1 MEDAVASQFD
11 RRRFFR
17 DGVYLAAAG
26 SLLASEAADAEPAA
40 VSAPFANLKPQSPI
54 NIRADA
60 YGQTALNLSRLAAMT
75 TRCKL
80 DIAYGPGPAQRLDV
94 YMPADKSA
102 RGLPVF
108 MNIHGGG
115 WTHGYK
121 EWMGLNAPAITQFQA
136 VYVAIEY
143 GLSPMQRH
151 PKLLHDCLQAVS
163 WVYKNIAGY
172 GGDPQRLFIGGHSA
186 GAHLSALTTVR
197 RDLFAQFGLPPD
209 VIKACLPCSGVYDF
223 RDMVMYGQPATGGP
237 AEPLFAHEN
246 DKADASP
253 IALLE
258 GLKTPFFVTWSEN
271 DNVLCKAQSPP
282 FVLALREHGVR
293 AEGYMFPL
301 FDHFWIHIDQQ
312 NPANLWTR
320 TLRNWMTG
328 DPRTA
333 AVG

>member
-1 MEDAVASQFD
+1 MAAPHFD

-17 DGVYLAAAG
+17 DGAYLAAAG
-26 SLLASEAADAEPAA
+26 SLLAGAASGDETAA

-75 TRCKL
+75 TRCRL
-80 DIAYGPGPAQRLDV
+80 DIAYGSGAAQRLDV

-121 EWMGLNAPAITQFQA
+121 EWMGLNAPVITQFPA
-136 VYVAIEY
+136 VYVSIEY
-143 GLSPMQRH
+143 GLSPTQRH
-151 PKLLHDCLQAVS
+151 PKLLHDCLQAVA
-163 WVYKNIAGY
+163 WVYKNIASF
-172 GGDPQRLFIGGHSA
+172 GGDPRRLFIGGHSA

-197 RDLFAQFGLPPD
+197 RDLYAQYGLPQD
-209 VIKACLPCSGVYDF
+209 VIKACLPYSGVYDF

-237 AEPLFAHEN
+237 AENLFSQES
-246 DKADASP
+246 DKIDASP
-253 IALLE
+253 MAFLRGLE
-258 GLKTPFFVTWSEN
+258 TPFFVVWSEN
-271 DNVLCKAQSPP
+271 DNVLCRAQSPP

-293 AEGYMFPL
+293 ADGYMFPL

-320 TLRNWMTG
+320 TLRNWMAG

>member
-1 MEDAVASQFD
+1 MQDTAPQPD
-11 RRRFFR
+11 RRRFLR
-17 DGVYLAAAG
+17 DGAYLTAAAAAFAG
-26 SLLASEAADAEPAA
+26 EALSAEAG
-40 VSAPFANLKPQSPI
+40 VSSVPFANLKPQSPI

-75 TRCKL
+75 TSCKL
-80 DIAYGPGPAQRLDV
+80 DIAYGSGAAQRLDV

-102 RGLPVF
+102 KGLPVF
-108 MNIHGGG
+108 INIHGGG

-121 EWMGLNAPAITQFQA
+121 EWMGLNAPVITQFPA

-143 GLSPMQRH
+143 GLSPTQRH
-151 PKLLHDCLQAVS
+151 PKLLQDCLQALA
-163 WVYKNIAGY
+163 WVYKNISGY
-172 GGDPQRLFIGGHSA
+172 GGDPRRLFIGGHSA

-197 RDLFAQFGLPPD
+197 RDLFAQYGLPQD
-209 VIKACLPCSGVYDF
+209 VIKGCLPYSGVYDF
-223 RDMVMYGQPATGGP
+223 RDMVMYGQSATGGP
-237 AEPLFAHEN
+237 AEHLFTQES
-246 DKADASP
+246 DKVDASP
-253 IALLE
+253 IAFLE
-258 GLKTPFFVTWSEN
+258 GLQTPFFVTWSEN

-328 DPRTA
+328 EKI
-333 AVG
+333 